1 MGSVDVVTHKIVP
14 YERKYGTTTKPL
26 LALRQGDLM
35 SKMTGIGAIQFADR
49 PMSHSTRIANHDDD
63 NFIMRDFFVEG
74 KRGVVS
80 SIFGTNDGV
89 VQATNNYEDRASW
102 QDVGL
107 AACFMN

>member
-1 MGSVDVVTHKIVP
+1 MPDPENIV
-14 YERKYGTTTKPL
+14 GPL
-26 LALRQGDLM
+26 VFGEFPIA
-35 SKMTGIGAIQFADR
+35 T
-49 PMSHSTRIANHDDD
+49 STRIACHDDG

-74 KRGVVS
+74 KRGIRS

-89 VQATNNYEDRASW
+89 VQATNNNDVALDRANW